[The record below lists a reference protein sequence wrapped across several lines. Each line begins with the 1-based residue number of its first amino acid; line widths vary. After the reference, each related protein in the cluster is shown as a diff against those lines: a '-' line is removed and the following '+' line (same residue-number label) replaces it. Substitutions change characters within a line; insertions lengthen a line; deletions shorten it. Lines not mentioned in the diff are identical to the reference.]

1 MKTTSKLQR
10 ALRAFL
16 IAGISIFSLA
26 LAHAADAPKVSAFNS
41 AKKDKDGS
49 VTIHFGGDPKADNF
63 LPIVPGWNY
72 IVRMYK
78 PGPEILNGSWKFPD
92 AIATE

>member
-1 MKTTSKLQR
+1 MKPTV
-10 ALRAFL
+10 
-16 IAGISIFSLA
+16 IF
-26 LAHAADAPKVSAFNS
+26 DKVAPDHLHDYSFNDVT

-49 VTIHFGGDPKADNF
+49 ITIHFGGDPKADNF

-78 PGPEILNGSWKFPD
+78 PGPEVLNGTWKFPGPES
-92 AIATE
+92 AE